1 MRCGEIWWA
10 DLGEPRGSEPG
21 YRRPV
26 LIVSADTFNLSRIQ
40 TVVVVIL
47 TNDLEQAGSPG
58 NVLVMAE
65 ETGLSKDSVVNISR
79 FVTVDKVFLSEWVGE
94 LEEERMD
101 EVTEGLR
108 LVLNL

>member
-1 MRCGEIWWA
+1 MRYGEIWWA

-26 LIVSADTFNLSRIQ
+26 LIVSADTFNRSRIQ
-40 TVVVVIL
+40 TVVVVVL
-47 TNDLEQAGSPG
+47 TSNLDQVGSPG
-58 NVLVMAE
+58 NVWVTAE
-65 ETGLSKDSVVNISR
+65 ETGLSKDSVVNISQ
-79 FVTVDKVFLSEWVGE
+79 FVTVDKVFLSECVGE